1 MSYAAMTKDLAQRSI
16 RTFYE
21 TAKVCAYGTMILP
34 EYTGEEIVFMPTM
47 MPDGE
52 DMRKAVKWISESL
65 ETNPDQ
71 SRMKLIEEAVFKF
84 DLSPIDTD
92 FLINFFRKKTS

>member
-1 MSYAAMTKDLAQRSI
+1 
-16 RTFYE
+16 
-21 TAKVCAYGTMILP
+21 MILP
-34 EYTGEEIVFMPTM
+34 ENTGEEIVFMPTM

-52 DMRKAVKWISESL
+52 DMRKAVKWISENL

-71 SRMKLIEEAVFKF
+71 PRMKLIEQAVFKF

-92 FLINFFRKKTS
+92 FLINFFRKKSI